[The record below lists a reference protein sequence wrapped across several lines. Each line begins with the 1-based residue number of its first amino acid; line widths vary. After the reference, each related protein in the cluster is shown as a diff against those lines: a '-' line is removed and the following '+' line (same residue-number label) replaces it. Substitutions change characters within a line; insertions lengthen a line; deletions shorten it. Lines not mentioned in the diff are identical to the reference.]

1 MMMGGMLWLLVIFW
15 MESFSSV
22 SGVMVIT
29 PTVMVTSIP
38 VSVTPWATLVLTV
51 MALAVVVGVLL
62 LVLALLTPLPAAP
75 IAIWRWGP
83 SLEAG
88 GGGVGLPGEAGGET
102 RDPLLSFSA
111 VVTSGRSS

>member
-1 MMMGGMLWLLVIFW
+1 MMMGGMLLLLVIFW

-62 LVLALLTPLPAAP
+62 LVLALFSPLPGAP
-75 IAIWRWGP
+75 IAIWRWGRP

-88 GGGVGLPGEAGGET
+88 GAGVGLPGEAG
-102 RDPLLSFSA
+102 
-111 VVTSGRSS
+111 

>member
-1 MMMGGMLWLLVIFW
+1 MLLLVIFW
-15 MESFSSV
+15 MESLFSSV

-29 PTVMVTSIP
+29 LTVAVTSIP

-62 LVLALLTPLPAAP
+62 LVLALFTPLPGAP
-75 IAIWRWGP
+75 IAIWRWGRP

-88 GGGVGLPGEAGGET
+88 GAGVGLPGEAGGEA